1 LEGQER
7 DPILKKRFREGIG
20 IIGELGQYDIT
31 SPTKLYELRRWPALL
46 SGGRRRTGK
55 SIGRGYSVEKVDIFK
70 DIAERTG
77 GDIYLG
83 VVGAVRTGKSTF
95 IKRFMETVVLPN
107 IASEAE
113 RVRAVDELPQSAAG
127 KTIMT
132 TEPKFVPNQA
142 VQLRVSEGLDV
153 NIRLVDCVG
162 YAVEGAK
169 GYEDENG
176 PRMITTPWFDEP
188 IPFQEAAEIGTRK
201 VIQEH
206 STLGVVVTTDGSI
219 AEIPRSSY
227 VEAEERVISELKEVG
242 KPFVLI
248 INSTRPRSEEAIQ
261 LRGELQAKY
270 DIPVIT
276 MSVATMGEEEVIS
289 VLREVLYEFPVHE
302 VNVNLPS
309 WVMVLNENHWLRSNY
324 ENSVRDTVKDIRR
337 LRDVDRVVSQFSEYD
352 FIARAG
358 LSGMNMGQGVA
369 EIDLYAPD
377 ELYDRIL
384 MEVVGV
390 EIRGKDHLLQLMQEF
405 SHAKREYDRF
415 AEALEMVKATG
426 YGIAAPTLA
435 EMALDEPELIRQGS
449 RFGVRL
455 KATAPSIHMIRVDVE
470 SEFAPIIGSEKQT
483 EELVRYLMQDF
494 EADPIKIWESDI
506 FGRSL
511 HSLVREGIQ
520 GKIAMM
526 PDNARYKLQETLGR
540 IINEGSGGLIAIIL

>member
-1 LEGQER
+1 MYESVALTDPRRLRDYEG
-7 DPILKKRFREGIG
+7 EGIS
-20 IIGELGQYDIT
+20 L
-31 SPTKLYELRRWPALL
+31 
-46 SGGRRRTGK
+46 
-55 SIGRGYSVEKVDIFK
+55 EKVDIFK

-95 IKRFMETVVLPN
+95 IKRFVETVVLPN
-107 IASEAE
+107 IAHEAD
-113 RVRAVDELPQSAAG
+113 RVRAIDELPQSAAG
-127 KTIMT
+127 RTIMT
-132 TEPKFVPNQA
+132 TEPKFVPNNA
-142 VQLRVSEGLDV
+142 VQIKVAEGLEV
-153 NIRLVDCVG
+153 NVRLVDCVG

-176 PRMITTPWFDEP
+176 PRMISTPWFEEA

-219 AEIPRSSY
+219 AEIPRSAY
-227 VEAEERVISELKEVG
+227 VDAEERVIQELKEVG

-248 INSTRPRSEEAIQ
+248 VNSTRPRSDEALA
-261 LRGELQAKY
+261 LRGELAAKY
-270 DIPVIT
+270 DIPVIAL
-276 MSVATMGEEEVIS
+276 SVATMGEEEVMS

-309 WVMVLNENHWLRSNY
+309 WVMVLNDRHWLRSSF

-337 LRDVDRVVSQFSEYD
+337 LRDVDRVVSNFLEYE
-352 FIARAG
+352 FIAKAG

-384 MEVVGV
+384 QEVVGT

-405 SHAKREYDRF
+405 AHAKREYDRF
-415 AEALEMVKATG
+415 AEALEMVKTTG

-435 EMALDEPELIRQGS
+435 EMQLDEPELIRQGS

-470 SEFAPIIGSEKQT
+470 SEFAPIIGTEKQS

-494 EADPIKIWESDI
+494 EKDPIKIWESDI

-511 HSLVREGIQ
+511 HSIVREGIQ

>member
-1 LEGQER
+1 M
-7 DPILKKRFREGIG
+7 
-20 IIGELGQYDIT
+20 
-31 SPTKLYELRRWPALL
+31 
-46 SGGRRRTGK
+46 
-55 SIGRGYSVEKVDIFK
+55 EKVDIFK

-107 IASEAE
+107 IANEAD
-113 RVRAVDELPQSAAG
+113 RIRAIDELPQSAAG
-127 KTIMT
+127 RTIMT
-132 TEPKFVPNQA
+132 TEPKFVPNNA
-142 VQLRVSEGLDV
+142 VQLKVAEGLEV
-153 NIRLVDCVG
+153 NVRLVDCVG
-162 YAVEGAK
+162 YTVDGAK
-169 GYEDENG
+169 GFEDDGG
-176 PRMITTPWFDEP
+176 PRMITTPWFEEP

-206 STLGVVVTTDGSI
+206 STLGVVVTTDGTI
-219 AEIPRSSY
+219 AEIPRSAY
-227 VEAEERVISELKEVG
+227 IDAEERVINELKEVG

-248 INSTRPRSEEAIQ
+248 VNSARPKSEEAQ
-261 LRGELQAKY
+261 SLRNELAAKY
-270 DIPVIT
+270 DIPV
-276 MSVATMGEEEVIS
+276 MAVSAATMGEEEVMG

-309 WVMVLNENHWLRSNY
+309 WVMVLSEGHWLRTSY
-324 ENSVRDTVKDIRR
+324 ENSVRETVKDIRR
-337 LRDVDRVVSQFSEYD
+337 LRDVERVVAQFMEYD
-352 FIARAG
+352 FVARAG

-384 MEVVGV
+384 MEVVGT
-390 EIRGKDHLLQLMQEF
+390 EIRGKDHLLQLMQDF

-415 AEALEMVKATG
+415 AEALEMVKTTG
-426 YGIAAPTLA
+426 YGIAAPSLA
-435 EMALDEPELIRQGS
+435 EMQLDEPELIRQGS

-470 SEFAPIIGSEKQT
+470 SEFAPIIGTEKQS

-494 EADPIKIWESDI
+494 EKDPIKIWESDI

-511 HSLVREGIQ
+511 HSIVREGIQ

>member
-1 LEGQER
+1 M
-7 DPILKKRFREGIG
+7 
-20 IIGELGQYDIT
+20 
-31 SPTKLYELRRWPALL
+31 
-46 SGGRRRTGK
+46 
-55 SIGRGYSVEKVDIFK
+55 EKVDIFK

-95 IKRFMETVVLPN
+95 IKRFMESVVLPN
-107 IASEAE
+107 IRNEAD
-113 RVRAVDELPQSAAG
+113 RIRATDELPQSAAG
-127 KTIMT
+127 RTIMT
-132 TEPKFVPNQA
+132 TEPKFVPNNA
-142 VQLRVSEGLDV
+142 VRLSVTEGLEV
-153 NIRLVDCVG
+153 NVRLVDCVG

-176 PRMITTPWFDEP
+176 PRMINTPWFDEP

-206 STLGVVVTTDGSI
+206 STLGVVITTDGSI
-219 AEIPRSSY
+219 AEISRESY
-227 VEAEERVISELKEVG
+227 VEAEERVIAELKEVG

-248 INSTRPRSEEAIQ
+248 LNSTKPQSVEAQ
-261 LRGELQAKY
+261 ELRGELAEKY
-270 DIPVIT
+270 DIPV
-276 MSVATMGEEEVIS
+276 MSLSVASMGEDDIMEV
-289 VLREVLYEFPVHE
+289 LKEVLYEFPVHE

-309 WVMVLNENHWLRSNY
+309 WVMVLEERHWLRSHF
-324 ENSVRDTVKDIRR
+324 EDSVRETVKDIRR
-337 LRDVDRVVSQFSEYD
+337 LRDVDRVVGHFAAYD
-352 FIARAG
+352 FIDRAG
-358 LSGMNMGQGVA
+358 LAGMNMGQGVA

-377 ELYDRIL
+377 ELYDKIL
-384 MEVVGV
+384 MEIVGV

-405 SHAKREYDRF
+405 SHAKREYDRY
-415 AEALEMVKATG
+415 AEALEMVKTTG
-426 YGIAAPTLA
+426 YGIVAPTLE
-435 EMALDEPELIRQGS
+435 EMNLDEPELIRSGA

-455 KATAPSIHMIRVDVE
+455 KATAPSVHMIRVDVE
-470 SEFAPIIGSEKQT
+470 SEFAPIIGTEKQS

-494 EADPIKIWESDI
+494 EENPIKIWESDI

-511 HSLVREGIQ
+511 HSIVREGIQ